1 MARQRTP
8 YPYERKETML
18 QEAFTLCRERGMT
31 EVEARSV
38 VYAGLQCFKQGT
50 GVGWSES
57 DRILADVY
65 GSDPEEKHDGD
76 PSSYWTSWVLDS
88 QGPVRQ

>member
-1 MARQRTP
+1 MARQRKP

-38 VYAGLQCFKQGT
+38 VYAGLQCFK
-50 GVGWSES
+50 
-57 DRILADVY
+57 
-65 GSDPEEKHDGD
+65 
-76 PSSYWTSWVLDS
+76 
-88 QGPVRQ
+88 

>member
-1 MARQRTP
+1 
-8 YPYERKETML
+8 ML
-18 QEAFTLCRERGMT
+18 REAFTLCLNSGMT
-31 EVEARSV
+31 EVEARSIL
-38 VYAGLQCFKQGT
+38 YAGLRCFKQGT

-65 GSDPEEKHDGD
+65 GSDPDMEHDGN